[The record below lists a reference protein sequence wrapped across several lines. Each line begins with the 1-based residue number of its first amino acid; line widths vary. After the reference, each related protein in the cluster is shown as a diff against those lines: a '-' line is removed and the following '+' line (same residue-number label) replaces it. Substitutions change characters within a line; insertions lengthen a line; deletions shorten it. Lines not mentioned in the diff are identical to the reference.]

1 MIFAERGG
9 SFLSQVYG
17 RCCNRQS
24 VGASAVSCD
33 CFFSVDLL
41 VTFVRH
47 FLIYSF
53 LGSFVSRAMK
63 VARVIAAFQQE

>member
-1 MIFAERGG
+1 MILVGG
-9 SFLSQVYG
+9 LFSRKFTVVVVT
-17 RCCNRQS
+17 
-24 VGASAVSCD
+24 VGASAVNCD

-53 LGSFVSRAMK
+53 LHSFVSRAMK
-63 VARVIAAFQQE
+63 VARVIAAF

>member
-1 MIFAERGG
+1 MIPAGG
-9 SFLSQVYG
+9 LFSRKFTV
-17 RCCNRQS
+17 RVVT
-24 VGASAVSCD
+24 VGASAVNCN

-53 LGSFVSRAMK
+53 LHSFISRTMK